1 MDETA
6 RDLSLAVVWLWL
18 GIVIA
23 ISFIEAPI
31 KFRAPGITRELGL
44 GIGRLVFR
52 AVNAVESVLALVLVG
67 VALLGDPDSTT
78 GVLIGVIAVLLAL
91 QLGLVRPPLD
101 RRAARITAG
110 EEVPPS
116 RLHLAYVIPEGVKV
130 ILLIVLGV
138 HLLG

>member
-6 RDLSLAVVWLWL
+6 RDLILAAAWLWL
-18 GIVIA
+18 GIVVA

-31 KFRAPGITRELGL
+31 KFRAPGITLALGL

-52 AVNAVESVLALVLVG
+52 VVNAVEAALGIVIVAA
-67 VALLGDPDSTT
+67 ALLGDADGTT
-78 GVLIGVIAVLLAL
+78 GVLVGALAVLLAL

-101 RRAARITAG
+101 RRAARVAAG
-110 EEVPPS
+110 EEVPSS
-116 RLHLAYVIPEGVKV
+116 RVHLAYIAAEGVKV
-130 ILLIVLGV
+130 ILLVVLGV